1 MNSTETAHAIA
12 DPFGTVGMM
21 YYFDPGTAAKGKE
34 IDLDVVSFYALGRG
48 GVLGDIPA
56 SEVDDI
62 FYFFK
67 TGAINAMYS
76 GGRAKQTAEIGAK
89 AHLEAAEEY
98 ALRTFGGIATEM
110 LTAFNDAAA
119 ALFATLPSGRWPIYD
134 GYRAFGYTG
143 ETIKDAFR
151 NAILIRELRGGV
163 HTDAV
168 KAAGLTPAESCFL
181 DREGAYFALHGFQ
194 EDDKPVVTDELKARR
209 INAEEDTTVRM
220 AALLDVLSEAQRDA
234 LVAAGN
240 AMQAALASPVAAS

>member
-1 MNSTETAHAIA
+1 MNSTDTALAIA

-21 YYFDPGTAAKGKE
+21 YYFDKGTVARGQE

-56 SEVDDI
+56 AEVDDI
-62 FYFFK
+62 FFFFK
-67 TGAINAMYS
+67 TGAINGMYS

-89 AHLEAAEEY
+89 AHLNAAEEY
-98 ALRTFGGIATEM
+98 AERTFGGIATDV
-110 LTAFNDAAA
+110 LVAFNQAAE
-119 ALFATLPSGRWPIYD
+119 ALFSTLPSGRWPIYD

-143 ETIKDAFR
+143 QTLRDAYR
-151 NAILIRELRGGV
+151 NAILMRELRGGV

-168 KAAGLTPAESCFL
+168 KDAGLTPAEACAL

-194 EDDKPVVTDELKARR
+194 ESDKPEVTDELRARR
-209 INAEEDTTVRM
+209 IAAEEDTTVRM
-220 AALLDVLSEAQRDA
+220 AALLEVLTDAQRDA
-234 LVAAGN
+234 LAAAAT